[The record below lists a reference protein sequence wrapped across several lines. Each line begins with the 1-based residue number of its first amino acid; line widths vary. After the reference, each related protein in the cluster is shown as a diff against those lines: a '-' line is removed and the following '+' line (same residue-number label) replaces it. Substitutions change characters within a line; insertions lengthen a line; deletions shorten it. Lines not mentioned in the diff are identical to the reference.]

1 MSESVTELQFTA
13 VSKSSEIWKSVSSVI
28 MTIVDEASFE
38 ARSTGLT
45 FRSMDPSHVALVDLS
60 WPNSAFERYE
70 CPSTIKFGLKMSDF
84 AKIIKRSNS
93 NDSIEIGLKG
103 NSLNIKTTGGYTRYY
118 KMNLI
123 ESADANASPLPK
135 LSFDNKIVIGT
146 SALDKVLNDI
156 HVMSDNIGIETIAG
170 KTAVTFSG
178 ANDAG
183 TAMVT
188 IDEKNNTENLLQE
201 VAVKENSK
209 SSYNIDYISK
219 IVRALG
225 CASSDTITLEYSSK
239 KPLRLEFT
247 AFNALKV
254 QFFLAPRIDN

>member
-1 MSESVTELQFTA
+1 
-13 VSKSSEIWKSVSSVI
+13 

-38 ARSTGLT
+38 AGSTGLT

-135 LSFDNKIVIGT
+135 LSFEGKIVIR
-146 SALDKVLNDI
+146 AAAFDKILSDI
-156 HVMSDNIGIETIAG
+156 QVVSDNISIETIAG
-170 KTAVTFSG
+170 KKAVTFSG
-178 ANDAG
+178 ISDNGNA
-183 TAMVT
+183 TVT
-188 IDEKNNTENLLQE
+188 IDYGDDKNNAENPLQE
-201 VAVKENSK
+201 LAVKEDSK
-209 SSYNIDYISK
+209 STYNIDYISK
-219 IVRALG
+219 IVKALG
-225 CASSDTITLEYSSK
+225 PASDTITIEYSSK
-239 KPLRLEFT
+239 KPLKLQFVLL
-247 AFNALKV
+247 NALKV
-254 QFFLAPRIDN
+254 QFFLAPRVDN